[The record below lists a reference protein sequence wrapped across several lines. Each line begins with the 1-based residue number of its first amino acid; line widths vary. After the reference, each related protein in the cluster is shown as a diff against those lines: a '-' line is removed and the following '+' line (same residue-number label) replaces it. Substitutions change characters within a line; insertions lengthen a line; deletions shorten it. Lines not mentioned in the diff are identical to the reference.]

1 MPISIQDNI
10 FRFKILMCNPAL
22 VKMGEQNIFGIQK
35 FKTGIMRHFCIVFSF
50 VLNLS
55 WGHLGI

>member
-1 MPISIQDNI
+1 
-10 FRFKILMCNPAL
+10 MCNPAL
-22 VKMGEQNIFGIQK
+22 VKMGEQNIFGIKK